1 MTGLAALAAVFV
13 VYALIASR
21 LDSLSITSAMV
32 FVAAGLVLGPSATG
46 SLPHALD
53 GETGKIIVE
62 LTLAILLFADAST
75 VRLREAEADVRLPS
89 QLLFIG
95 LPLTI
100 AVGAILAK
108 LLYPDA
114 GWAAAALVATILAP
128 TDAALGLAVFTN
140 PAVPVR
146 IRRALNPRRTG
157 PWRRRRRSA
166 LPSLRP
172 SSWARWGDGFLCGP
186 TAVGGH
192 RRSPNSS
199 PSSRSLCSLMAGR
212 WPSAATDSW
221 QPSSGAFC
229 SARRRHGRCTGRS
242 SSPRPSGCSPFFVWA
257 LFGALLAGPLLTHH
271 LEPVAILYAVL
282 SLTVA
287 RMLPVAIALVGSHLR
302 PDTVAFIGWFGP
314 RGLASVV
321 FTLIAVESL
330 NGAGVGPD
338 TLTEVAVWT
347 ILFSVVAHGLSA
359 GPDCRQRSVSVKGG
373 HAGRIDRGAASNDCS
388 SILDLVGLSSANAG
402 DG

>member
-1 MTGLAALAAVFV
+1 
-13 VYALIASR
+13 
-21 LDSLSITSAMV
+21 
-32 FVAAGLVLGPSATG
+32 
-46 SLPHALD
+46 
-53 GETGKIIVE
+53 
-62 LTLAILLFADAST
+62 
-75 VRLREAEADVRLPS
+75 
-89 QLLFIG
+89 
-95 LPLTI
+95 
-100 AVGAILAK
+100 
-108 LLYPDA
+108 
-114 GWAAAALVATILAP
+114 
-128 TDAALGLAVFTN
+128 
-140 PAVPVR
+140 
-146 IRRALNPRRTG
+146 
-157 PWRRRRRSA
+157 
-166 LPSLRP
+166 
-172 SSWARWGDGFLCGP
+172 
-186 TAVGGH
+186 
-192 RRSPNSS
+192 
-199 PSSRSLCSLMAGR
+199 
-212 WPSAATDSW
+212 
-221 QPSSGAFC
+221 
-229 SARRRHGRCTGRS
+229 
-242 SSPRPSGCSPFFVWA
+242 
-257 LFGALLAGPLLTHH
+257 LLTHH